1 MLDKKNKEF
10 LYAIFFMVLASA
22 FIATTSIIAKI
33 LGKSDFG
40 NSLNPLQ
47 ISHSR
52 FFFAF
57 LFIALFTFRSN
68 PIPDKA
74 HLHLHLA
81 RTVSGWVGV
90 TILFG
95 STSLIPIADA
105 VAINFTNPIFAMLFA
120 ILLLGEKI
128 GLYRW
133 FAAFITFLGA
143 LILIRPSYNLSEYE
157 PIAIISL
164 IGALILGLEAIF
176 IKLLVKL
183 ENKIQILFI
192 NNLIGLILSSIPIF
206 FVWINPSVVQI
217 FFCILIGLFMLIGQ
231 YCFLEALKRCDVSL
245 IAPFFYNTLIFV
257 IIFDF
262 IIFKNLPDNVSISGA
277 ILIIVGGL
285 ILLYRQR
292 QNIFNS

>member
-1 MLDKKNKEF
+1 
-10 LYAIFFMVLASA
+10 
-22 FIATTSIIAKI
+22 
-33 LGKSDFG
+33 
-40 NSLNPLQ
+40 
-47 ISHSR
+47 
-52 FFFAF
+52 
-57 LFIALFTFRSN
+57 
-68 PIPDKA
+68 
-74 HLHLHLA
+74 
-81 RTVSGWVGV
+81 
-90 TILFG
+90 
-95 STSLIPIADA
+95 
-105 VAINFTNPIFAMLFA
+105 MLFA
-120 ILLLGEKI
+120 ILILGEKI

-206 FVWINPSVVQI
+206 FVWINPSVAN

-231 YCFLEALKRCDVSL
+231 YCFRGLKRCDVSL

-292 QNIFNS
+292 KNIYFILDILVKGPIYNITILIMIIIISKVSLT